1 MQVGSI
7 SREKAEKHLEAYD
20 NGQRCHVGQGDMNIT
35 LTPHERNEDNL
46 SATITLGMAK
56 MYIHVLLNVIADDVD
71 SCLTIIGTQGTT
83 VTFPMVD

>member
-7 SREKAEKHLEAYD
+7 SREKAEKLMEAYD

-35 LTPHERNEDNL
+35 LTPHERNEDNM

-56 MYIHVLLNVIADDVD
+56 MYIHTVLNVISDDVEG
-71 SCLTIIGTQGTT
+71 CLMVIGTHGTT

>member
-7 SREKAEKHLEAYD
+7 SREKAEKLMEAYD

-56 MYIHVLLNVIADDVD
+56 MFIHTVLNVIADDVD
-71 SCLTIIGTQGTT
+71 NELTIIGTGATSI
-83 VTFPMVD
+83 TFPMVD